1 MMPVDLFLQFQIIDI
16 GLEKNKYLPIYFN
29 IKYENM
35 SDYSKISIENL
46 EKLKKEQINTN
57 NFKLNP
63 YYKDKTSYLK
73 IVISDKGYY
82 IITRIVPCGA
92 CMGIC
97 QYSSL
102 NTSDYL
108 KYYDISS
115 KSEWESAIDRLN
127 IWFKDSSLKI
137 ENIDYNIKK

>member
-1 MMPVDLFLQFQIIDI
+1 MF
-16 GLEKNKYLPIYFN
+16 
-29 IKYENM
+29 
-35 SDYSKISIENL
+35 IENL
-46 EKLKKEQINTN
+46 EKLKKEQININ

-82 IITRIVPCGA
+82 IITRIVPYGA
-92 CMGIC
+92 CMGIY

-108 KYYDISS
+108 KYYEICP

-127 IWFKDSSLKI
+127 IWFKDASLGVK
-137 ENIDYNIKK
+137 EL